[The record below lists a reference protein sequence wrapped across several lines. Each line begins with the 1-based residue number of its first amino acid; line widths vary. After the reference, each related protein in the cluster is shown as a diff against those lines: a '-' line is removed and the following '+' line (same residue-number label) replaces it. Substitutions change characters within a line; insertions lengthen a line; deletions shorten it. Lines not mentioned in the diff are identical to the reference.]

1 MKDWQLGVV
10 TVSLTIGILSVIWG
24 LMWMTMAKDLG
35 EKVGFLEQDII
46 EYRWQ
51 LEEAY
56 YICQERE

>member
-1 MKDWQLGVV
+1 MKDWQVIVV
-10 TVSLTIGILSVIWG
+10 ATSVAVALFSIVWG
-24 LMWMTMAKDLG
+24 TMWLVMAKDLG